1 MRVSSKV
8 RRPTIY
14 PLTSPLLYPRDLVT
28 LQITLAV
35 VKRRGMIVVLV
46 MALSGGACSGT
57 DDVLVNEPLV
67 TTTTTN
73 ATTSTTTSTTTTSA
87 TTTVPTQVSAAEG
100 LGDSFYPYLGNG
112 GYDVLHYE
120 IDLDIDPIANTIG
133 ALTTITAQAT
143 QELSEFNLDLSGL
156 TVEDVKVNGSAAEY
170 SRYNTELVIV
180 PANPLATGSEFVTE
194 VHYSGTPQPISDPG
208 LWFFE
213 LGWHNTEGVVF
224 TVNQPSGSM
233 SWFPSNNHPT
243 DKATFEIQ
251 LTVPEPLTAAS
262 NGILVEE
269 TSVDG
274 YTTTTWRMDD
284 PMATYLAAV
293 YVGDFERVETNQ
305 PDGPMIRDYVPRAHS
320 AEIVEALRIT
330 PQVIGY
336 YEDLLGPYPF
346 EVYGSIV
353 MPFSLG
359 FALENQTLS
368 VHGLYTIDPFTV
380 AHEILH
386 QWIGNSSTLDDWR
399 ETWLH
404 EGFAT
409 YLSAMYMAG
418 HHGWNLDERMVG
430 WHTQL
435 ADMEPPLEIEIT
447 EMFGG
452 AVYFRGALTLHA
464 LRGFAGDSVFAE
476 ILRTHHQRSAHANT
490 NTAEFLEIVTELAG
504 PEATELVESW
514 LAENPIPELQ
524 TAP

>member
-1 MRVSSKV
+1 
-8 RRPTIY
+8 
-14 PLTSPLLYPRDLVT
+14 
-28 LQITLAV
+28 
-35 VKRRGMIVVLV
+35 MIVVLAL
-46 MALSGGACSGT
+46 ALSGSACSGT
-57 DDVLVNEPLV
+57 DEPPGTEPVV

-73 ATTSTTTSTTTTSA
+73 APTSTTTNTTTSS
-87 TTTVPTQVSAAEG
+87 TTATVPRQAGAVAG

-112 GYDVLHYE
+112 GYDALHYE
-120 IDLDIDPIANTIG
+120 IDLDIDPVANTIQ

-156 TVEDVKVNGSAAEY
+156 TVEDVRVNGSAAEY

-180 PANPLATGSEFVTE
+180 PANPLAAGAEFSTE
-194 VHYSGTPQPISDPG
+194 VRYSGSPEPISDPG
-208 LWFFE
+208 MQFFE
-213 LGWHNTEGVVF
+213 LGWHNIEGVVF
-224 TVNQPSGSM
+224 TASEPSGSM

-269 TSVDG
+269 TRVDG
-274 YTTTTWRMDD
+274 NTTTTWRMDD

-320 AEIVEALRIT
+320 AEIVEALSIT
-330 PQVIGY
+330 PQVIRY

-346 EVYGSIV
+346 DVYGSIV
-353 MPFSLG
+353 MPFDLD

-368 VHGLYTIDPFTV
+368 VHGLDTVNPFTV
-380 AHEILH
+380 SHEISH

-409 YLSAMYMAG
+409 YLSAMYMAEY
-418 HHGWNLDERMVG
+418 HGWNLDERMATL
-430 WHTQL
+430 HAQL
-435 ADMEPPLEIEIT
+435 ADTEPPLEIEIT
-447 EMFGG
+447 EMFGSS
-452 AVYFRGALTLHA
+452 VYLRGALTLHA

-476 ILRTHHQRSAHANT
+476 ILRTHHQQSAHANT
-490 NTAEFLEIVTELAG
+490 NTAVFLEIVTELAG

-514 LAENPIPELQ
+514 LAENPVPELQ
-524 TAP
+524 TTP

>member
-1 MRVSSKV
+1 
-8 RRPTIY
+8 
-14 PLTSPLLYPRDLVT
+14 
-28 LQITLAV
+28 
-35 VKRRGMIVVLV
+35 MIVVLV
-46 MALSGGACSGT
+46 MALSGAACSGT

-67 TTTTTN
+67 TTTTTG
-73 ATTSTTTSTTTTSA
+73 ATTSTTTSTTTTST
-87 TTTVPTQVSAAEG
+87 TTTVPPQVSAAEG

-112 GYDVLHYE
+112 GYDALHYE
-120 IDLDIDPIANTIG
+120 IDLDIDPVANTIG

-156 TVEDVKVNGSAAEY
+156 TVEDIRVDGSAAEY

-180 PANPLATGSEFVTE
+180 PANPLAAGAEFSTE
-194 VHYSGTPQPISDPG
+194 VRYSGSPEPISDPG
-208 LWFFE
+208 MPFFE

-243 DKATFEIQ
+243 DKATFEIRI
-251 LTVPEPLTAAS
+251 TVPEPLTAAS

-305 PDGPMIRDYVPRAHS
+305 PDGPLIRDYVPRTDS
-320 AEIVEALRIT
+320 DEIVEALRIT
-330 PQVIGY
+330 PQVIRY

-368 VHGLYTIDPFTV
+368 VHGLYTIDPLTV
-380 AHEILH
+380 AHEISH

-399 ETWLH
+399 EIWLH

-409 YLSAMYMAG
+409 YLSAMYMAE
-418 HHGWNLDERMVG
+418 HHGRNLDGQMAQ
-430 WHTQL
+430 WHAQL
-435 ADMEPPLEIEIT
+435 GDGGRVPPLEIEIPQ
-447 EMFGG
+447 MFS
-452 AVYFRGALTLHA
+452 ASVYLRGALTLHA

-476 ILRTHHQRSAHANT
+476 ILRTHYQQSAHANT
-490 NTAEFLEIVTELAG
+490 NTAAFLEIVTELAG

-514 LAENPIPELQ
+514 LSENPIPELQ

>member
-1 MRVSSKV
+1 MSWPWRCLGL
-8 RRPTIY
+8 PAAE
-14 PLTSPLLYPRDLVT
+14 P
-28 LQITLAV
+28 
-35 VKRRGMIVVLV
+35 MIVSV
-46 MALSGGACSGT
+46 A
-57 DDVLVNEPLV
+57 EPVV

-73 ATTSTTTSTTTTSA
+73 ATTSTTTSTTTTST
-87 TTTVPTQVSAAEG
+87 TTTVPPQVSAAEG

-112 GYDVLHYE
+112 GYDALHYE
-120 IDLDIDPIANTIG
+120 IDLDIDPTANTIG

-156 TVEDVKVNGSAAEY
+156 TVEDVEVNGSAAEH

-180 PANPLATGSEFVTE
+180 PANPLAAGAEFVTE
-194 VHYSGTPQPISDPG
+194 VRYSGSPQPVSDPG

-233 SWFPSNNHPT
+233 SWFPSNNHPS
-243 DKATFEIQ
+243 DKATFEIH

-305 PDGPMIRDYVPRAHS
+305 PDGPLIRDYVPRTDS
-320 AEIVEALRIT
+320 DEIVEALRIT
-330 PQVIGY
+330 PQVIRY

-353 MPFSLG
+353 LPFDLSL
-359 FALENQTLS
+359 ALENQTLS
-368 VHGLYTIDPFTV
+368 VHGRYRIDPITV
-380 AHEILH
+380 SHEISH

-399 ETWLH
+399 EIWLH

-409 YLSAMYMAG
+409 YLSAMYMAE
-418 HHGWNLDERMVG
+418 HHGRNLDGQMAQ
-430 WHTQL
+430 WYAQL
-435 ADMEPPLEIEIT
+435 GDGGRVPPLEIEIPQ
-447 EMFGG
+447 MFS
-452 AVYFRGALTLHA
+452 ASVYLRGALTLHA

-490 NTAEFLEIVTELAG
+490 NTAAFLEIVTELAG

-524 TAP
+524 TTPLNKTWPHGWNDDTNSLQFRCRYYSYVTNRGVSRTT

>member
-1 MRVSSKV
+1 
-8 RRPTIY
+8 
-14 PLTSPLLYPRDLVT
+14 
-28 LQITLAV
+28 
-35 VKRRGMIVVLV
+35 MIVVLAV
-46 MALSGGACSGT
+46 ALSGGACSGT
-57 DDVLVNEPLV
+57 DDLAVTEPVV

-73 ATTSTTTSTTTTSA
+73 APTSTTTST
-87 TTTVPTQVSAAEG
+87 TTTVPTQVSAAAG

-112 GYDVLHYE
+112 GYDALHYE
-120 IDLDIDPIANTIG
+120 IDLDIDPVANTIQ

-156 TVEDVKVNGSAAEY
+156 TVHAVEVNGSAAEY

-180 PANPLATGSEFVTE
+180 PANPLAVGSAFVTE
-194 VHYSGTPQPISDPG
+194 VSYSGTPEPISDPG
-208 LWFFE
+208 MQFFG
-213 LGWHNTEGVVF
+213 LGWHNIEGVVF
-224 TVNQPSGSM
+224 TASQPSGSM

-243 DKATFEIQ
+243 DKATFEIRI
-251 LTVPEPLTAAS
+251 TVPAPLTAAS

-274 YTTTTWRMDD
+274 NTTTTWRMDD

-305 PDGPMIRDYVPRAHS
+305 PDGPLIRDYVPRTDS
-320 AEIVEALRIT
+320 DGIVEALQIT
-330 PQVIGY
+330 PQVIRY

-368 VHGLYTIDPFTV
+368 VHGRYTIDPLTV

-409 YLSAMYMAG
+409 YLSAVYMAEY
-418 HHGWNLDERMVG
+418 HGWNLDERMAQ
-430 WHTQL
+430 WHTQMG
-435 ADMEPPLEIEIT
+435 DSGGVPPLEIEIPQ
-447 EMFGG
+447 MFGSS
-452 AVYFRGALTLHA
+452 VYLRGALTLHA
-464 LRGFAGDSVFAE
+464 LRKFAGDGVFAE
-476 ILRTHHQRSAHANT
+476 ILRTHYQQSAHANT
-490 NTAEFLEIVTELAG
+490 NTAAFLEIVTELAG

-514 LAENPIPELQ
+514 LAEKPIPELH

>member
-1 MRVSSKV
+1 M
-8 RRPTIY
+8 
-14 PLTSPLLYPRDLVT
+14 YPRDLVT

-35 VKRRGMIVVLV
+35 VKRRGMIVVLAV
-46 MALSGGACSGT
+46 ALSGGACSGT

-67 TTTTTN
+67 TTSTTN
-73 ATTSTTTSTTTTSA
+73 ATTSTTTSTTA
-87 TTTVPTQVSAAEG
+87 TVPTQASAVAG

-120 IDLDIDPIANTIG
+120 IDLDIDPVANTIQ

-156 TVEDVKVNGSAAEY
+156 AVHAVEVNGSAAEY

-180 PANPLATGSEFVTE
+180 PANPLAAGAEFVTE
-194 VHYSGTPQPISDPG
+194 VRYSGTPEPISDPG
-208 LWFFE
+208 MQFFE
-213 LGWHNTEGVVF
+213 LGWHNIEAVVF
-224 TVNQPSGSM
+224 TASQPSGSM

-269 TSVDG
+269 TSFDG

-305 PDGPMIRDYVPRAHS
+305 PDGPLIRDYVPRTDS
-320 AEIVEALRIT
+320 DEIVEALRIT
-330 PQVIGY
+330 PQVIRY

-353 MPFSLG
+353 MPFSLD

-368 VHGLYTIDPFTV
+368 VHGRDRIDPFTV

-409 YLSAMYMAG
+409 YLSAMYMAE
-418 HHGWNLDERMVG
+418 HHGWNLDERMAQ
-430 WHTQL
+430 WHTQMG
-435 ADMEPPLEIEIT
+435 DSGGVPPLEIEIAQ
-447 EMFGG
+447 MFGA

-464 LRGFAGDSVFAE
+464 LRKFAGDSVFAE
-476 ILRTHHQRSAHANT
+476 ILRTHYQQSAHANT
-490 NTAEFLEIVTELAG
+490 NTAAFLEVVTGLAG

-524 TAP
+524 TTP

>member
-1 MRVSSKV
+1 
-8 RRPTIY
+8 
-14 PLTSPLLYPRDLVT
+14 
-28 LQITLAV
+28 
-35 VKRRGMIVVLV
+35 MIVVLAV
-46 MALSGGACSGT
+46 ALSGGACSGT
-57 DDVLVNEPLV
+57 DDVSVTEPVV
-67 TTTTTN
+67 TTTTTD
-73 ATTSTTTSTTTTSA
+73 ASTSTTTSTTTSVTSA
-87 TTTVPTQVSAAEG
+87 TVPGEISAGAG

-120 IDLDIDPIANTIG
+120 IDLDIDPVANTIQ

-156 TVEDVKVNGSAAEY
+156 TVEDIEVNGSAAEY

-180 PANPLATGSEFVTE
+180 PANPLAAGAEFVTE
-194 VHYSGTPQPISDPG
+194 VSYSGSPEPISDPSVH
-208 LWFFE
+208 FFK

-224 TVNQPSGSM
+224 TASQPSGSM

-243 DKATFEIQ
+243 DKATFEIRI
-251 LTVPEPLTAAS
+251 TVPAPLTAAS

-305 PDGPMIRDYVPRAHS
+305 PDGPLIRDYVPRTDS
-320 AEIVEALRIT
+320 DEIVEALRIT
-330 PQVIGY
+330 PEVIRY

-353 MPFSLG
+353 MPFSLDL
-359 FALENQTLS
+359 ALENQTLS
-368 VHGLYTIDPFTV
+368 VHGRYTIDPFTV

-409 YLSAMYMAG
+409 YLSAMYMAEY
-418 HHGWNLDERMVG
+418 HGWNLDEWMAH
-430 WHTQL
+430 WHTQMG
-435 ADMEPPLEIEIT
+435 DSGGVPPLEIEIAQ
-447 EMFGG
+447 MFGSS
-452 AVYFRGALTLHA
+452 VYFRGALTLHA
-464 LRGFAGDSVFAE
+464 LRKFAGDSVFAE
-476 ILRTHHQRSAHANT
+476 ILRTHYQQSANANT
-490 NTAEFLEIVTELAG
+490 NTAAFLEIVTELAG

>member
-1 MRVSSKV
+1 
-8 RRPTIY
+8 
-14 PLTSPLLYPRDLVT
+14 
-28 LQITLAV
+28 
-35 VKRRGMIVVLV
+35 MIVVLV

-57 DDVLVNEPLV
+57 DDVSVIEPVV

-73 ATTSTTTSTTTTSA
+73 VATSTTTSTTTTSA
-87 TTTVPTQVSAAEG
+87 TATVPIQASAVAG

-120 IDLDIDPIANTIG
+120 IDLDIDPVANTIQ
-133 ALTTITAQAT
+133 ALTTITAQAR
-143 QELSEFNLDLSGL
+143 QELSKFNLDLSGL
-156 TVEDVKVNGSAAEY
+156 TVEDVRVNGSAAEY

-180 PANPLATGSEFVTE
+180 PTHSLAAGAEFVTE
-194 VHYSGTPQPISDPG
+194 VRYSGSPEPVSDPG
-208 LWFFE
+208 MPFFE

-243 DKATFEIQ
+243 DKATFEIH
-251 LTVPEPLTAAS
+251 LTVPAPLTAAA

-269 TSVDG
+269 ASVDG

-305 PDGPMIRDYVPRAHS
+305 PDGPLIRDYVPRTDS
-320 AEIVEALRIT
+320 DEIVEALRIT

-353 MPFSLG
+353 MPFDLD

-368 VHGLYTIDPFTV
+368 VHGLDTVNPFTV
-380 AHEILH
+380 SHEISH

-409 YLSAMYMAG
+409 YLSAMYMAEY
-418 HHGWNLDERMVG
+418 HGWNLDERMATLHAQMANTV
-430 WHTQL
+430 
-435 ADMEPPLEIEIT
+435 PPLEIEIT
-447 EMFGG
+447 EMFGNS
-452 AVYFRGALTLHA
+452 VYLRGALTLHA

-490 NTAEFLEIVTELAG
+490 NTAAFLEIVTELAG

-524 TAP
+524 TRP

>member
-1 MRVSSKV
+1 M
-8 RRPTIY
+8 PT
-14 PLTSPLLYPRDLVT
+14 
-28 LQITLAV
+28 
-35 VKRRGMIVVLV
+35 
-46 MALSGGACSGT
+46 
-57 DDVLVNEPLV
+57 E
-67 TTTTTN
+67 
-73 ATTSTTTSTTTTSA
+73 
-87 TTTVPTQVSAAEG
+87 VSAAEG

-112 GYDVLHYE
+112 GYDALHYE
-120 IDLDIDPIANTIG
+120 IDLDIDPVANTIG

-143 QELSEFNLDLSGL
+143 RELSEFNLDLSGL
-156 TVEDVKVNGSAAEY
+156 TVEGVKVNGLEAEF

-180 PANPLATGSEFVTE
+180 PANSLAAGAEFSTE
-194 VHYSGTPQPISDPG
+194 VSYSGSPEPISDPG
-208 LWFFE
+208 MPFFE
-213 LGWHNTEGVVF
+213 LGWHNIEGVVF
-224 TVNQPSGSM
+224 TASQPSGSM

-305 PDGPMIRDYVPRAHS
+305 PDGPMIRDYVPRVHA
-320 AEIVEALRIT
+320 AEIVEALSIT
-330 PQVIGY
+330 PEVIGY

-368 VHGLYTIDPFTV
+368 VHGLYTIDPLTV

-409 YLSAMYMAG
+409 YLSAMYMAE
-418 HHGWNLDERMVG
+418 HHGRNLDGQMAQ
-430 WHTQL
+430 WHAQMAGAATV
-435 ADMEPPLEIEIT
+435 PPLEIEIPQ
-447 EMFGG
+447 MFG
-452 AVYFRGALTLHA
+452 ASVYLRGALTLHA

-476 ILRTHHQRSAHANT
+476 ILRTHYQQSAHANT
-490 NTAEFLEIVTELAG
+490 NTAAFLEIVTELAG

-524 TAP
+524 TTP

>member
-1 MRVSSKV
+1 
-8 RRPTIY
+8 
-14 PLTSPLLYPRDLVT
+14 
-28 LQITLAV
+28 
-35 VKRRGMIVVLV
+35 MIVVLAV
-46 MALSGGACSGT
+46 ALSGGACSGT
-57 DDVLVNEPLV
+57 DDVLVADPLV
-67 TTTTTN
+67 TTTTTS
-73 ATTSTTTSTTTTSA
+73 ATTSTTTSTTTA
-87 TTTVPTQVSAAEG
+87 VPGEVSAAEG

-120 IDLDIDPIANTIG
+120 IDLDIDPVANTIG

-156 TVEDVKVNGSAAEY
+156 TVEDVKVNGSAAEH

-180 PANPLATGSEFVTE
+180 PANPLAAGAEFVTE
-194 VHYSGTPQPISDPG
+194 VSYSGSPEPISDPSVH
-208 LWFFE
+208 FFE

-243 DKATFEIQ
+243 DKATFEIH

-305 PDGPMIRDYVPRAHS
+305 PDGPLIRDYVPRTDS
-320 AEIVEALRIT
+320 DEIVEALRIT
-330 PQVIGY
+330 PQVIRY

-353 MPFSLG
+353 LPFDLS

-368 VHGLYTIDPFTV
+368 VHGRYTIDPLTV

-409 YLSAMYMAG
+409 YLSTMYMAE
-418 HHGWNLDERMVG
+418 HHEWNLDERMVG

-476 ILRTHHQRSAHANT
+476 ILRTHYQQSAHANT
-490 NTAEFLEIVTELAG
+490 STAEFLEIVTELAG
-504 PEATELVESW
+504 SEATELVESW

>member
-1 MRVSSKV
+1 MV
-8 RRPTIY
+8 
-14 PLTSPLLYPRDLVT
+14 LLLYNYTR
-28 LQITLAV
+28 V
-35 VKRRGMIVVLV
+35 VKRRGMIVVLAL
-46 MALSGGACSGT
+46 ALSGSACSGT
-57 DDVLVNEPLV
+57 DDLPVTEPVV
-67 TTTTTN
+67 TTTTTG
-73 ATTSTTTSTTTTSA
+73 ATTSTTTSTTTTSTTTTST
-87 TTTVPTQVSAAEG
+87 TTTVPTQISAAAG

-120 IDLDIDPIANTIG
+120 IDLDIDPVANTIQ
-133 ALTTITAQAT
+133 ALATITAQAT

-156 TVEDVKVNGSAAEY
+156 TVEDVEVNGSAAEY

-180 PANPLATGSEFVTE
+180 SANPLAAGAEFSTE
-194 VHYSGTPQPISDPG
+194 VRYSGTPELISDPG
-208 LWFFE
+208 LWVFE

-243 DKATFEIQ
+243 DKATFEIH

-274 YTTTTWRMDD
+274 YTNTTWRMDD

-305 PDGPMIRDYVPRAHS
+305 PDSPLIRDYVPRTDS
-320 AEIVEALRIT
+320 DEIVEALRIT
-330 PQVIGY
+330 PQVIRY
-336 YEDLLGPYPF
+336 YEDLLGAYPF

-353 MPFSLG
+353 LPFSLG
-359 FALENQTLS
+359 LALENQTLS
-368 VHGLYTIDPFTV
+368 VHGLDTVNPFTV
-380 AHEILH
+380 SHEISH

-399 ETWLH
+399 EIWLH

-409 YLSAMYMAG
+409 YLSAMYMTEY
-418 HHGWNLDERMVG
+418 HGWNLDERMAG

-435 ADMEPPLEIEIT
+435 ADGGTAPLEIEIT
-447 EMFGG
+447 EMFSA

-464 LRGFAGDSVFAE
+464 LRRFAGDSVFAE
-476 ILRTHHQRSAHANT
+476 ILRTHYRQSAHANT
-490 NTAEFLEIVTELAG
+490 NTAAFLEIVTELAG

-524 TAP
+524 TTP

>member
-1 MRVSSKV
+1 
-8 RRPTIY
+8 
-14 PLTSPLLYPRDLVT
+14 
-28 LQITLAV
+28 
-35 VKRRGMIVVLV
+35 MIVVLAV
-46 MALSGGACSGT
+46 ALSGSACSGT
-57 DDVLVNEPLV
+57 DDLAVTEPVV

-73 ATTSTTTSTTTTSA
+73 APTSTTTSTTTSST
-87 TTTVPTQVSAAEG
+87 TTTVPRQAGEAEG

-112 GYDVLHYE
+112 GYDALHYE
-120 IDLDIDPIANTIG
+120 IDLDIDPVANTIA

-143 QELSEFNLDLSGL
+143 RELSEFNLDLSGL
-156 TVEDVKVNGSAAEY
+156 TVHAVEVNGSAAEY

-180 PANPLATGSEFVTE
+180 PANPLAVGSAFVTE
-194 VHYSGTPQPISDPG
+194 VSYSGTPEPISDPG
-208 LWFFE
+208 MQFFG
-213 LGWHNTEGVVF
+213 LGWHNIEGVVF
-224 TVNQPSGSM
+224 TASQPSGSM

-274 YTTTTWRMDD
+274 YTTTTWRMDA

-305 PDGPMIRDYVPRAHS
+305 PDGPLIRDYVPRTDS
-320 AEIVEALRIT
+320 DGIVEALRIT
-330 PQVIGY
+330 PQVIRY

-368 VHGLYTIDPFTV
+368 VHGRYTIDPFTV

-409 YLSAMYMAG
+409 YLSAMYMAE
-418 HHGWNLDERMVG
+418 HHGWNLDERMAQ
-430 WHTQL
+430 WHTQMG
-435 ADMEPPLEIEIT
+435 DSGGVPPLEIEIAQ
-447 EMFGG
+447 MFG
-452 AVYFRGALTLHA
+452 ASVYLRGALTLHA
-464 LRGFAGDSVFAE
+464 LRRFTGDSVFAE
-476 ILRTHHQRSAHANT
+476 ILRTHYQQSAHANT

-504 PEATELVESW
+504 PEATGLVKSW
-514 LAENPIPELQ
+514 LHEDPVGALQ

>member
-1 MRVSSKV
+1 
-8 RRPTIY
+8 
-14 PLTSPLLYPRDLVT
+14 
-28 LQITLAV
+28 
-35 VKRRGMIVVLV
+35 MIVVLAV
-46 MALSGGACSGT
+46 ALSGGACSGT
-57 DDVLVNEPLV
+57 DDVSVTEPVV
-67 TTTTTN
+67 TTTTTD
-73 ATTSTTTSTTTTSA
+73 ASTSTTTSTTTSVTSA
-87 TTTVPTQVSAAEG
+87 TVPGEISAGAG

-120 IDLDIDPIANTIG
+120 IDLDIDPVANTIQ

-143 QELSEFNLDLSGL
+143 RELSEFNLDLSGL
-156 TVEDVKVNGSAAEY
+156 TVHEVEVNGSAAEY

-180 PANPLATGSEFVTE
+180 PANPLAAGAEFVTE
-194 VHYSGTPQPISDPG
+194 VSYSGSPEPISDPSVH
-208 LWFFE
+208 FFK

-224 TVNQPSGSM
+224 TASQPSGSM

-243 DKATFEIQ
+243 DKATFEIRI
-251 LTVPEPLTAAS
+251 TVPAPLTAAS

-305 PDGPMIRDYVPRAHS
+305 PDGPLIRDYVPRTDS
-320 AEIVEALRIT
+320 DEIVEALRIT
-330 PQVIGY
+330 PEVIRY

-353 MPFSLG
+353 MPFSLDL
-359 FALENQTLS
+359 ALENQTLS
-368 VHGLYTIDPFTV
+368 VHGRYTIDPFTV

-409 YLSAMYMAG
+409 YLSAMYMAE
-418 HHGWNLDERMVG
+418 HHGWNLDERMAT
-430 WHTQL
+430 WHSQM
-435 ADMEPPLEIEIT
+435 ADTEPPLEIEIAQ
-447 EMFGG
+447 MFGA

-464 LRGFAGDSVFAE
+464 LRKFAGDSVFAE
-476 ILRTHHQRSAHANT
+476 ILRTHYQQSANANT
-490 NTAEFLEIVTELAG
+490 NTAAFLEIVTELAG

>member
-1 MRVSSKV
+1 
-8 RRPTIY
+8 
-14 PLTSPLLYPRDLVT
+14 
-28 LQITLAV
+28 
-35 VKRRGMIVVLV
+35 MIVVLV

-57 DDVLVNEPLV
+57 DDVSVIEPVV

-73 ATTSTTTSTTTTSA
+73 VATSTTTSTITTST
-87 TTTVPTQVSAAEG
+87 TTTVPTQASAVAG

-120 IDLDIDPIANTIG
+120 IDLDIDPVANTIQ

-156 TVEDVKVNGSAAEY
+156 TVEDVRVNGSAAEY

-180 PANPLATGSEFVTE
+180 PTHSLAAGAEFVTE
-194 VHYSGTPQPISDPG
+194 VRYSGSPEPVSDPG
-208 LWFFE
+208 MPFFE

-243 DKATFEIQ
+243 DKATFEIH
-251 LTVPEPLTAAS
+251 LTVPAPLTAAA

-269 TSVDG
+269 ASVDG

-305 PDGPMIRDYVPRAHS
+305 PDGPLIRDYVPRTDS
-320 AEIVEALRIT
+320 DEIVEALRIT

-353 MPFSLG
+353 MPFDLD

-368 VHGLYTIDPFTV
+368 VHGLDTVNPFTV
-380 AHEILH
+380 SHEISH

-409 YLSAMYMAG
+409 YLSAMYMAEY
-418 HHGWNLDERMVG
+418 HGWNLDERMATLHAQMANTV
-430 WHTQL
+430 
-435 ADMEPPLEIEIT
+435 PPLEIEIT
-447 EMFGG
+447 EMFGSS
-452 AVYFRGALTLHA
+452 VYLRGALTLHA

-476 ILRTHHQRSAHANT
+476 ILRTHYQRSAHANT

-524 TAP
+524 TTP